1 MNFYFVEDIEK
12 FPRLVG
18 VAEVILYSLSGPHLL
33 CIRATRACALLPS
46 NRVTGGVV
54 TTSLRLHQK
63 DEERPG
69 EGGEDVGEGGEDL
82 PGGWHVLDEER
93 LQHHVGEALV
103 LEAGEQAGLLEH
115 VGRHHCGGQQSQ
127 VWPVVLRV
135 GDDVLEGVG

>member
-1 MNFYFVEDIEK
+1 MLKTIEK
-12 FPRLVG
+12 FLDSKALLKSYCLVCRARASFVSEPRG
-18 VAEVILYSLSGPHLL
+18 RALS
-33 CIRATRACALLPS
+33 LPS
-46 NRVTGGVV
+46 NRVTGGGV

-127 VWPVVLRV
+127 AWPVVLRV